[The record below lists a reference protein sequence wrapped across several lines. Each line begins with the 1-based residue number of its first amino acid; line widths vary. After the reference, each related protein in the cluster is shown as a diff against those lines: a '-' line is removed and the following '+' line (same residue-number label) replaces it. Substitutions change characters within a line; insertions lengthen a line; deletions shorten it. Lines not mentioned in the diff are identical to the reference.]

1 MRFSPHKPGTKIPGC
16 PRKQGITIFF
26 GFEPPT
32 LRVGRLLVSITG
44 SSVWCMSC
52 GLAPGTWN
60 CEIPIGSQGFRTKGT
75 PWNPSIKSTHTA
87 SSRDFSEN
95 LDSDLTPAGY
105 SHWFL
110 TERFGICFS
119 YSYFLLVFHRL
130 YMLLLLRVT
139 NKRSTRYNQ
148 LFWKKPGKDLFWRFL
163 ILKFMIFCYHE

>member
-1 MRFSPHKPGTKIPGC
+1 MRFSPSKPGTKIPGC

-26 GFEPPT
+26 QFEPPT
-32 LRVGRLLVSITG
+32 LRVGRDRCLSQEAVYDACLVVLLQAHETVKYRLVHKDFEKKVSHE
-44 SSVWCMSC
+44 S
-52 GLAPGTWN
+52 
-60 CEIPIGSQGFRTKGT
+60 
-75 PWNPSIKSTHTA
+75 PSIKSTHTA

-139 NKRSTRYNQ
+139 NKRSTR
-148 LFWKKPGKDLFWRFL
+148 
-163 ILKFMIFCYHE
+163 